1 MRIQL
6 NVSAPNV
13 YFRAKT
19 LKPRDDWQFD
29 DKNQAH
35 FIDVSGRDIR
45 HQELSNAYKNW
56 NNEWAQPMQPVVVV
70 FDKYPSEDLNRIYEE
85 ICNDLRKAQNS
96 DFSPSTKASNAYKNG
111 NNEWVHPNPKY
122 RY

>member
-1 MRIQL
+1 MRVQL

-35 FIDVSGRDIR
+35 FIDKNGRDIR
-45 HQELSNAYKNW
+45 HHELSNAYGNW
-56 NNEWAQPMQPVVVV
+56 HGEWFHPMQPVIVV
-70 FDKYPSEDLNRIYEE
+70 FDKYPSGDFNRIYEA
-85 ICNDLRKAQNS
+85 IRRDLRRVQDAGEG
-96 DFSPSTKASNAYKNG
+96 PWTHMSNAYKND
-111 NNEWVHPNPKY
+111 NNEWVHPNTKY

>member
-1 MRIQL
+1 MRVQL
-6 NVSAPNV
+6 NVSAPKV
-13 YFRAKT
+13 YFRAKS

-35 FIDVSGRDIR
+35 FIDKNGRDIR
-45 HQELSNAYKNW
+45 HKELSNKYKSW
-56 NNEWAQPMQPVVVV
+56 DYGWIAPMRPVVVV
-70 FDKYPSEDLNRIYEE
+70 FDKYPYDDLNRIYKE
-85 ICNDLRKAQNS
+85 IRRDLRKAQNS
-96 DFSPSTKASNAYKNG
+96 DFSPSTKASNAYKNE